1 MHFPLFCTLVL
12 VLVGTATAGKHTPAN
27 DEFKLGDSI
36 KVECAQI
43 DENGL
48 EVTGPNGIAQ
58 WIAPTCVETRR
69 PLTVYYGRDG
79 PIQCSVQASDDFQQ
93 TLVSSL
99 QKPLRCRVKRN
110 HLKYPEY
117 LEMYIRFQWVRGRGG
132 TKRIGGN
139 FNGVFHGQRGNLVAA
154 SIYPVVDQAL
164 PETVGGVSTMQFNL
178 RWYEGM
184 SVLMANKRH
193 EEEFIIQPVVALMFC
208 ILTACFVY
216 VVGRVYVEGSVI
228 PRILREAKAK
238 NDPDNKDDGDTE
250 AKKTK

>member
-1 MHFPLFCTLVL
+1 MQFSLLCTLGV
-12 VLVGTATAGKHTPAN
+12 VLVGTAAAGRHAPAK

-36 KVECAQI
+36 KVECAQV
-43 DENGL
+43 DDKGL
-48 EVTGPNGIAQ
+48 EVTGPNGKVQ

-110 HLKYPEY
+110 QLKYPEY
-117 LEMYIRFQWVRGRGG
+117 LEMSLRIEWVRGRGG

-139 FNGVFHGQRGNLVAA
+139 FNGMFHGQRGNLVAA

-228 PRILREAKAK
+228 PRILREAKTASVS
-238 NDPDNKDDGDTE
+238 DGNSEDDTE